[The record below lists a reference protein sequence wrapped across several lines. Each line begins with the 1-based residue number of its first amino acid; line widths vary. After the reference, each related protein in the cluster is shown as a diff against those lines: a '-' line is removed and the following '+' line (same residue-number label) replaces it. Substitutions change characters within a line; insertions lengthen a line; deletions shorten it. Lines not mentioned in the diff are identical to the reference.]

1 MIRGGFVMFRLARCR
16 DLIELKA
23 RYREHWIL
31 DGSGQWGL
39 KQMGTLFCIDA
50 IERLQPTSM
59 LEVGAGFSTYFDE
72 WFGDSVDYW
81 AIDKAGFYD
90 PARITEAEAKRRHT
104 TFVDGLLGEDNEE
117 LPDDF
122 FDLVFSISVLEHV
135 TKSEIEGICREM
147 FRVTSPGG
155 TIVHSIDSHPDSIL
169 VGFYFDELR
178 EAGFEL
184 EDNRELAW
192 SMGGSRHEHV
202 LLEPLD
208 IIYTAY
214 GGYKEDM
221 WENLKDPYFHFGT
234 VLVEATK
241 PAAV

>member
-1 MIRGGFVMFRLARCR
+1 MFRLARCR

-23 RYREHWIL
+23 RHREHWIL
-31 DGSGQWGL
+31 GGSGEWGL
-39 KQMGTLFCIDA
+39 KQMGTLLCVDA
-50 IERLQPTSM
+50 IERLEPGRM
-59 LEVGAGFSTYFDE
+59 LEVGVGFSTYFDE
-72 WFGDSVDYW
+72 WFGGRTDYW

-90 PARITEAEAKRRHT
+90 PDRIAGAEAARRHT
-104 TFVDGLLGEDNEE
+104 TFVDGLLGEGSAE
-117 LPDDF
+117 LPDDW

-135 TKSEIEGICREM
+135 TKGEVEGICREM
-147 FRVTSPGG
+147 FRVTAPGG
-155 TIVHSIDSHPDSIL
+155 TVVHSIDSHPDSIL

-178 EAGFEL
+178 AAGFEL
-184 EDNRELAW
+184 DGERDLGW
-192 SMGGSRHEHV
+192 SIGGERHEQV

-214 GGYKEDM
+214 GGYKPDM

-241 PAAV
+241 PEAG